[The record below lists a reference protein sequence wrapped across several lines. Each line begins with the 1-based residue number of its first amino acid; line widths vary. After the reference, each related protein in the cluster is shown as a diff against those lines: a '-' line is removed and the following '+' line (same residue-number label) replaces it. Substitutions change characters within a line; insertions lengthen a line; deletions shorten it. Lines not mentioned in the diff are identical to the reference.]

1 MLVFGIFLEIN
12 MKEIILLCIL
22 FLAHTLHNGGNVLIP
37 CYPSGVL
44 YDLLECIMGF
54 LDMQGFSTV
63 PVYYVSPVAGSSLA
77 HANIYAEW

>member
-1 MLVFGIFLEIN
+1 MVNLACITTQKELLFCCFLS
-12 MKEIILLCIL
+12 
-22 FLAHTLHNGGNVLIP
+22 AHTLHNGGNVLIP

-63 PVYYVSPVAGSSLA
+63 PVYYISPVAGSSLA